1 MKKNILKTVAV
12 GMAACALVACSNGT
26 NNAGARE
33 ETTAAAA
40 ASTTESTE
48 TASKKVRLNP
58 YDGETEIK
66 IAYIAHDISTPNNQ
80 GWLEGIKRECAAWDN
95 ISIIEYNADSSA
107 ETQVTQVADAVNQ
120 GCQAIILQCSDGTA
134 LASAVDDA
142 EAAGVPVVT
151 MNLDAY
157 TTHSALVMA
166 VDYDAGRMA
175 ADEMAKQMGEKGK
188 VVIIEGVAGLTRT
201 VNLEKGF

>member
-26 NNAGARE
+26 GNTAARE
-33 ETTAAAA
+33 ETTAAPAA
-40 ASTTESTE
+40 AAAENTA
-48 TASKKVRLNP
+48 ASKKVRLNP

-80 GWLEGIKRECAAWDN
+80 GWLEGIKRECEAWDN
-95 ISIIEYNADSSA
+95 ISILEYNADSSA

-175 ADEMAKQMGEKGK
+175 AHISVSSG
-188 VVIIEGVAGLTRT
+188 
-201 VNLEKGF
+201 

>member
-134 LASAVDDA
+134 
-142 EAAGVPVVT
+142 
-151 MNLDAY
+151 
-157 TTHSALVMA
+157 
-166 VDYDAGRMA
+166 
-175 ADEMAKQMGEKGK
+175 
-188 VVIIEGVAGLTRT
+188 
-201 VNLEKGF
+201 